1 MHASHHDDCFTTSND
16 DDELNSSKKGSKLG
30 MHMMKSQ
37 ARREFICY
45 KSTIVN
51 VGMCVIEERGEEGSR
66 GCEDEWCCSVLC

>member
-16 DDELNSSKKGSKLG
+16 DDELNSSKKRSKLG
-30 MHMMKSQ
+30 MHMKSQ